1 MKTIISANQVASSD
15 PSYSFSWV
23 RLNNLIE
30 NDDRPLSMQIYLDH
44 SATTPTR
51 TEAIAAMHR
60 VLTSDWGNPSSI
72 HQWGE
77 RSSISIEQ
85 ARFQVAALINA
96 NPDAI
101 AFTSGGTEANNQAIM
116 GVANLYSTPQHLIIS
131 SVEHSSISAPVRW
144 LETRGWEV
152 TRLPV
157 DRDARVDPHDLA
169 STIRPNTVLVSIIY
183 GQSEVGTIQPIPE
196 LAAICHHHQVYFHT
210 DAVQTTGRIPID
222 VQNLG
227 IDLLSISSHKLY
239 GPQGAGALYIRPG
252 LALVPLLAGGGQEMG
267 WRSGTQAVPQIAGFG
282 VAAELASEEL
292 GVENLRLIGLRD
304 RLFTLLADCPTLIP
318 TGDSTHRLPHH
329 LSFCL
334 QIPRCQTQEA
344 ITGKTIV
351 RQLNLAGIGISS
363 GAACSSG
370 KLTPSPILLAM
381 GYSETEA
388 IGGIRITL
396 GKSTIAAD
404 IDWTAMALKQIL
416 DRLMPKL
423 VCVS

>member
-1 MKTIISANQVASSD
+1 
-15 PSYSFSWV
+15 
-23 RLNNLIE
+23 
-30 NDDRPLSMQIYLDH
+30 MQIYLDH

-51 TEAIAAMHR
+51 TEAIAAMHQ
-60 VLTSDWGNPSSI
+60 VMMSEWGNPSSI

-77 RSSISIEQ
+77 RASTAIEQ

-116 GVANLYSTPQHLIIS
+116 GLANSYATPQHLIIS
-131 SVEHSSISAPVRW
+131 SVEHSSISAPVAW
-144 LETRGWEV
+144 LESRGWQV

-157 DRDARVDPHDLA
+157 DRAGRIDPQDLTRA
-169 STIRPNTVLVSIIY
+169 IRPNTVLVSIIY
-183 GQSEVGTIQPIPE
+183 AQSEVGTIQPIAE
-196 LAAICHHHQVYFHT
+196 LAAICRQHQVCFHT
-210 DAVQTTGRIPID
+210 DAVQAAGKISID
-222 VQNLG
+222 VRALG

-252 LALVPLLAGGGQEMG
+252 LRLVPLLAGGGQEMG

-292 GVENLRLIGLRD
+292 SLENSRLIGLRD
-304 RLFTLLADCPTLIP
+304 RFFELLSDCPILVP
-318 TGDSTHRLPHH
+318 TGDRLHRLPHH

-334 QIPRCQTQEA
+334 QPKCHLSEP

-363 GAACSSG
+363 GAACASG
-370 KLTPSPILLAM
+370 KLTPSPVLLAM
-381 GYSETEA
+381 GYSQA
-388 IGGIRITL
+388 DAVGGIRLTL
-396 GKSTIAAD
+396 GKSTTTAD
-404 IDWTAMALKQIL
+404 IDWTAMVLKQII
-416 DRLMPKL
+416 DRLTPQL
-423 VCVS
+423 VCV

>member
-1 MKTIISANQVASSD
+1 
-15 PSYSFSWV
+15 
-23 RLNNLIE
+23 
-30 NDDRPLSMQIYLDH
+30 MQIYLDH

-51 TEAIAAMHR
+51 TEAIAAMQQ
-60 VLTSDWGNPSSI
+60 VITSAWGNPSSI

-77 RSSISIEQ
+77 RASTAIEQ

-116 GVANLYSTPQHLIIS
+116 GVTNNYDTPQHLIIS
-131 SVEHSSISAPVRW
+131 SIEHSSISAPVQW
-144 LETRGWEV
+144 LESRGWQV

-157 DRDARVDPHDLA
+157 DRAGAIDPRDLA
-169 STIRPNTVLVSIIY
+169 MAIRPNTVLVSIIY
-183 GQSEVGTIQPIPE
+183 AQSEVGTIQPIAE
-196 LAAICHHHQVYFHT
+196 LAAICHQHQVWFHT
-210 DAVQTTGRIPID
+210 DAVQAAGKIAID

-252 LALVPLLAGGGQEMG
+252 VALVPLLAGGGQEMG

-282 VAAELASEEL
+282 IAAELASEEL
-292 GVENLRLIGLRD
+292 VVENSRLIGLRD
-304 RLFTLLADCPTLIP
+304 RLFARLADCPLLVP
-318 TGDSTHRLPHH
+318 TGDRRHRLPHH

-334 QIPRCQTQEA
+334 QIPRCHTQEP

-363 GAACSSG
+363 GAACASG

-381 GYSETEA
+381 GYSQTEA
-388 IGGIRITL
+388 VCGIRMTL
-396 GKSTIAAD
+396 GRSTTTAD
-404 IDWTAMALKQIL
+404 IDWTALVLKQIL
-416 DRLMPKL
+416 DRLTPQL
-423 VCVS
+423 VCV

>member
-1 MKTIISANQVASSD
+1 
-15 PSYSFSWV
+15 
-23 RLNNLIE
+23 
-30 NDDRPLSMQIYLDH
+30 MQIYLDH

-60 VLTSDWGNPSSI
+60 VMMSEWGNPSSI

-77 RSSISIEQ
+77 RASTAIEQ

-116 GVANLYSTPQHLIIS
+116 GVANSYTTPQHLIIS
-131 SVEHSSISAPVRW
+131 SVEHSSISAPVTW
-144 LETRGWEV
+144 LESRGWQI

-157 DRDARVDPHDLA
+157 DRAGRIDPHDLELA
-169 STIRPNTVLVSIIY
+169 IRPNTVLVSIIY
-183 GQSEVGTIQPIPE
+183 AQSEVGTIQPIAE
-196 LAAICHHHQVYFHT
+196 LAAICRQHQVCFHT
-210 DAVQTTGRIPID
+210 DAVQSAGKISID
-222 VQNLG
+222 VRALG
-227 IDLLSISSHKLY
+227 IDLLSVSSHKLY

-252 LALVPLLAGGGQEMG
+252 LKLVPLLAGGGQEMG

-292 GVENLRLIGLRD
+292 SLENSRLIGLRD
-304 RLFTLLADCPTLIP
+304 RFFELLSDCPILVP
-318 TGDSTHRLPHH
+318 TGDRLHRLPHH

-334 QIPRCQTQEA
+334 QPKCQLSEA

-363 GAACSSG
+363 GAACASG
-370 KLTPSPILLAM
+370 KLTPSPVLLAM
-381 GYSETEA
+381 GYSQNEA
-388 IGGIRITL
+388 VGSIRLTL
-396 GKSTIAAD
+396 GKSTTTAD
-404 IDWTAMALKQIL
+404 IDWTAMVLKQII
-416 DRLMPKL
+416 DRLTPQL
-423 VCVS
+423 VCV

>member
-1 MKTIISANQVASSD
+1 
-15 PSYSFSWV
+15 
-23 RLNNLIE
+23 
-30 NDDRPLSMQIYLDH
+30 MQIYLDH

-51 TEAIAAMHR
+51 TEAIASMHQ
-60 VLTSDWGNPSSI
+60 VLTAAWGNPSSI

-77 RSSISIEQ
+77 RASTAIEQ

-101 AFTSGGTEANNQAIM
+101 VFTSGGTEANNQAVM
-116 GVANLYSTPQHLIIS
+116 GVANLYSKPQHLIIS
-131 SVEHSSISAPVRW
+131 SVEHSSISAPVDW
-144 LETRGWEV
+144 LETKGWAV

-157 DRDARVDPHDLA
+157 DRSGRVNPRDLVA
-169 STIRPNTVLVSIIY
+169 AIQPNTVLVSTIY
-183 GQSEVGTIQPIPE
+183 GQSEVGTIQPIAE
-196 LAAICHHHQVYFHT
+196 LAAICRERQIYFHT
-210 DAVQTTGRIPID
+210 DAVQAAGRIPLD
-222 VQNLG
+222 VRDLG

-252 LALVPLLAGGGQEMG
+252 LDLVPLLAGGGQEMG

-292 GVENLRLIGLRD
+292 IAENLRLIGLRD
-304 RLFTLLADCPTLIP
+304 RLFTLLADCPFLVP
-318 TGDSTHRLPHH
+318 TGDRQHRLPHH

-334 QIPRCQTQEA
+334 QFPHCDPSEA

-363 GAACSSG
+363 GSACSSG
-370 KLTPSPILLAM
+370 KLTPSSVLLAM
-381 GYSETEA
+381 GYDRTDA
-388 IGGIRITL
+388 VGGIRLTL
-396 GKSTIAAD
+396 GKSTTVAD
-404 IDWTAMALKQIL
+404 IDWTAMALKQII

-423 VCVS
+423 ICV

>member
-1 MKTIISANQVASSD
+1 
-15 PSYSFSWV
+15 
-23 RLNNLIE
+23 
-30 NDDRPLSMQIYLDH
+30 MQIYLDH

-60 VLTSDWGNPSSI
+60 VLTSEWGNPSSI

-77 RSSISIEQ
+77 RSSTAIEQ

-116 GVANLYSTPQHLIIS
+116 GVVNLYTTPQHLIIS
-131 SVEHSSISAPVRW
+131 SVEHSSINAPVQW
-144 LETRGWEV
+144 LETRGWQV
-152 TRLPV
+152 TKLPV
-157 DRDARVDPHDLA
+157 DRAGRIDPQDLA
-169 STIRPNTVLVSIIY
+169 AAMRPNTVLVSVIY
-183 GQSEVGTIQPIPE
+183 GQSEVGTIQPIAE
-196 LAAICHHHQVYFHT
+196 LAAICRQYQVYFHT
-210 DAVQTTGRIPID
+210 DAVQAAGKMPID
-222 VQNLG
+222 VRALG

-239 GPQGAGALYIRPG
+239 GPQGTGALYIRPG
-252 LALVPLLAGGGQEMG
+252 LELIPLLAGGGQEMG

-292 GVENLRLIGLRD
+292 EVENIRLIGLRD
-304 RLFTLLADCPTLIP
+304 RLFELLSDCPILIP
-318 TGDSTHRLPHH
+318 TGDPLHRLPHH

-334 QIPRCQTQEA
+334 QLPGCPASEP

-381 GYSETEA
+381 GYTQTEA
-388 IGGIRITL
+388 VSGIRLTL
-396 GKSTIAAD
+396 GKSTTVAD
-404 IDWTAMALKQIL
+404 IDWTAMVLKQIL
-416 DRLMPKL
+416 DRLTPQL
-423 VCVS
+423 VCA

>member
-1 MKTIISANQVASSD
+1 
-15 PSYSFSWV
+15 
-23 RLNNLIE
+23 
-30 NDDRPLSMQIYLDH
+30 MQIYLDH

-60 VLTSDWGNPSSI
+60 VLTSEWGNPSSI

-77 RSSISIEQ
+77 RSSTSIEQ

-116 GVANLYSTPQHLIIS
+116 GVANRYDTPQHLIIS
-131 SVEHSSISAPVRW
+131 SVEHSSISAPAQW
-144 LETRGWEV
+144 LEDRGWQV

-157 DRDARVDPHDLA
+157 DRSGRINPDDLA
-169 STIRPNTVLVSIIY
+169 TAIRPNTVLVSIIY
-183 GQSEVGTIQPIPE
+183 AQSEVGTIQPIAE
-196 LAAICHHHQVYFHT
+196 LAAICRQYQVYFHT
-210 DAVQTTGRIPID
+210 DAVQAAGRIAID
-222 VQNLG
+222 VQMG

-239 GPQGAGALYIRPG
+239 GPQGTGALYIRPG
-252 LALVPLLAGGGQEMG
+252 LELVPLLAGGGQEMG

-292 GVENLRLIGLRD
+292 AAENLRLIGLRD
-304 RLFTLLADCPTLIP
+304 RFFELLSDCPMLIP
-318 TGDSTHRLPHH
+318 TGDKIHRLPHH

-334 QIPRCQTQEA
+334 AIPSCHSQA
-344 ITGKTIV
+344 SITGKTIV

-363 GAACSSG
+363 GAACASG

-381 GYSETEA
+381 GYSQTDA
-388 IGGIRITL
+388 VGGIRMTL
-396 GKSTIAAD
+396 GRSTTRAD
-404 IDWTAMALKQIL
+404 IDWTAMVLKQIL
-416 DRLMPKL
+416 DRLTPQL
-423 VCVS
+423 VCI

>member
-1 MKTIISANQVASSD
+1 VDKQNRIMWIQ
-15 PSYSFSWV
+15 
-23 RLNNLIE
+23 
-30 NDDRPLSMQIYLDH
+30 SMQIYLDH

-51 TEAIAAMHR
+51 TEAIAAMHQ
-60 VLTSDWGNPSSI
+60 VMMSEWGNPSSI

-77 RSSISIEQ
+77 RASTAIEQ

-116 GVANLYSTPQHLIIS
+116 GVANLYATPQHLIIS
-131 SVEHSSISAPVRW
+131 SVEHSSISAPVQW
-144 LETRGWEV
+144 LESRGWQV

-157 DRDARVDPHDLA
+157 DRAGRIDPQDLELA
-169 STIRPNTVLVSIIY
+169 IRPNTVLVSIIY
-183 GQSEVGTIQPIPE
+183 AQSEVGTIQPIAE
-196 LAAICHHHQVYFHT
+196 LAAICRQHQVCFHT
-210 DAVQTTGRIPID
+210 DAVQAAGKISID

-252 LALVPLLAGGGQEMG
+252 LKLVPLLAGGGQEMG

-292 GVENLRLIGLRD
+292 ALESSRLIGLRD
-304 RLFTLLADCPTLIP
+304 RFFELLSDCPILVP
-318 TGDSTHRLPHH
+318 TGDRVHRLPHH

-334 QIPRCQTQEA
+334 QPKCQSSEA

-363 GAACSSG
+363 GAACASG
-370 KLTPSPILLAM
+370 KLTPSPVLLAM
-381 GYSETEA
+381 GYSQTDA
-388 IGGIRITL
+388 VGGIRLTL
-396 GKSTIAAD
+396 GKSTTTAD
-404 IDWTAMALKQIL
+404 IDWTAMVLKQII
-416 DRLMPKL
+416 DRLTPQL
-423 VCVS
+423 VCV

>member
-1 MKTIISANQVASSD
+1 
-15 PSYSFSWV
+15 
-23 RLNNLIE
+23 
-30 NDDRPLSMQIYLDH
+30 MQIYLDH
-44 SATTPTR
+44 GATTPTR
-51 TEAIAAMHR
+51 PEALAAMQQ
-60 VLTSDWGNPSSI
+60 VLGSGWGNPSSI

-77 RSSISIEQ
+77 RASIAIEQ

-116 GVANLYSTPQHLIIS
+116 GVANLYTTPQHLIIS
-131 SVEHSSISAPVRW
+131 SVEHSSISAPVNW
-144 LETRGWEV
+144 LESRGWSV

-157 DRDARVDPHDLA
+157 DRQGSIDPRDLVA
-169 STIRPNTVLVSIIY
+169 AIRPNTVLVSVIY
-183 GQSEVGTIQPIPE
+183 AQSEVGTIQPIAE
-196 LAAICHHHQVYFHT
+196 LAAICHQHQVRFHT
-210 DAVQTTGRIPID
+210 DAVQAVGKIAID
-222 VQNLG
+222 VQKLG

-239 GPQGAGALYIRPG
+239 GPQGTGALYIRPG
-252 LALVPLLAGGGQEMG
+252 LELVPLLAGGGQEMG

-282 VAAELASEEL
+282 IAAELASEEL
-292 GVENLRLIGLRD
+292 ATESVRLSGLRD
-304 RLFTLLADCPTLIP
+304 RLFSIFADCNILIP
-318 TGDSTHRLPHH
+318 TGDRLDRLPHH

-334 QIPRCQTQEA
+334 HIPHAHSPEA

-370 KLTPSPILLAM
+370 KLTPSPILIAM
-381 GYSETEA
+381 GYSQAEA
-388 IGGIRITL
+388 VGGIRITL
-396 GKSTIAAD
+396 GKSTTAAD

-423 VCVS
+423 ACV

>member
-1 MKTIISANQVASSD
+1 
-15 PSYSFSWV
+15 
-23 RLNNLIE
+23 
-30 NDDRPLSMQIYLDH
+30 MQIYLDH

-60 VLTSDWGNPSSI
+60 VLTSEWGNPSSI

-77 RSSISIEQ
+77 RSSTSIEQ

-116 GVANLYSTPQHLIIS
+116 GVANRYDTPQHLIIS
-131 SVEHSSISAPVRW
+131 SVEHSSISAPAQW
-144 LETRGWEV
+144 LEDRGWQV

-157 DRDARVDPHDLA
+157 DRSGRINPDDLA
-169 STIRPNTVLVSIIY
+169 TAIRPNTVLVSIIY
-183 GQSEVGTIQPIPE
+183 AQSEVGTIQRISE
-196 LAAICHHHQVYFHT
+196 LAAICRQSQVYFHT
-210 DAVQTTGRIPID
+210 DAVQAAGRIAID
-222 VQNLG
+222 VQKLG

-239 GPQGAGALYIRPG
+239 GPQGTGALYIRPG
-252 LALVPLLAGGGQEMG
+252 LELVPLLAGGGQEMG

-292 GVENLRLIGLRD
+292 AAENLRLIGLRD
-304 RLFTLLADCPTLIP
+304 LFFDLLSDCPMLMP
-318 TGDSTHRLPHH
+318 TGDKIHRLPHH

-334 QIPRCQTQEA
+334 DPSYHSQAP

-363 GAACSSG
+363 GAACASG

-381 GYSETEA
+381 GYSQTDA
-388 IGGIRITL
+388 VGGIRMTL
-396 GKSTIAAD
+396 GRSTTRAD
-404 IDWTAMALKQIL
+404 IEWTAMVLKQIL
-416 DRLMPKL
+416 TRLTPQL
-423 VCVS
+423 ACV